1 MLSTYFLLLSLHDAL
16 PILKVALSPILCCSR
31 GFFDIKYIYIH
42 FDKTFHISWYFVIF
56 IPCGLGYILIKY
68 RQRIYWEVMK
78 KCLMSMFLLL
88 LEQVFYRLFR
98 HVYYHFSQHFY
109 PILQG

>member
-68 RQRIYWEVMK
+68 RSEEHTSELQSRFDLV
-78 KCLMSMFLLL
+78 CCLL
-88 LEQVFYRLFR
+88 LEKKNNMKKQIIR
-98 HVYYHFSQHFY
+98 S
-109 PILQG
+109 